1 VQRGG
6 CGRRIDPQGKLG
18 AGVEGVLQPRQLV
31 HVRVDQVVGR
41 AFRDALETR
50 QRGSHPLPEIC
61 DGGRVRQPLSAP
73 NGPLHSPGIIRGY
86 SSPIARIAHP
96 VVAVGDDDSAFR
108 MLVRLNLELEG
119 YSVLEAGTAQD
130 VRKLLG
136 SNEIDLLLLDVR
148 LGDDDGVQLAGELRA
163 EHPDLAIAFLT
174 GSVFGF
180 EDDARS
186 VSDAVVQ
193 KPFTLEE
200 LSETVARLTR
210 R

>member
-1 VQRGG
+1 
-6 CGRRIDPQGKLG
+6 
-18 AGVEGVLQPRQLV
+18 VEGVLQSGQLV

-41 AFRDALETR
+41 ALGDSLEPR

-61 DGGRVRQPLSAP
+61 NGGRVRQPLAAP
-73 NGPLHSPGIIRGY
+73 NGPLHSSGIIRGY
-86 SSPIARIAHP
+86 SSSIARIAHP

-108 MLVRLNLELEG
+108 MLLRLNLELEG
-119 YSVLEAGTAQD
+119 YSVLEAATAEE

-136 SNEIDLLLLDVR
+136 SHEVDLLLLDVR
-148 LGDDDGVQLAGELRA
+148 LGADDGVALARELRA
-163 EHPDLAIAFLT
+163 DRPDLTIAFLT
-174 GSVFGF
+174 GSAFGF
-180 EDDARS
+180 EDEARS

>member
-1 VQRGG
+1 
-6 CGRRIDPQGKLG
+6 
-18 AGVEGVLQPRQLV
+18 
-31 HVRVDQVVGR
+31 
-41 AFRDALETR
+41 
-50 QRGSHPLPEIC
+50 
-61 DGGRVRQPLSAP
+61 
-73 NGPLHSPGIIRGY
+73 
-86 SSPIARIAHP
+86 
-96 VVAVGDDDSAFR
+96 

-136 SNEIDLLLLDVR
+136 SHEIDLLLLDVR
-148 LGDDDGVQLAGELRA
+148 LGDDDGVQLAGELRE

>member
-1 VQRGG
+1 
-6 CGRRIDPQGKLG
+6 
-18 AGVEGVLQPRQLV
+18 
-31 HVRVDQVVGR
+31 
-41 AFRDALETR
+41 
-50 QRGSHPLPEIC
+50 
-61 DGGRVRQPLSAP
+61 
-73 NGPLHSPGIIRGY
+73 
-86 SSPIARIAHP
+86 
-96 VVAVGDDDSAFR
+96 VGDDDTAFR

-136 SNEIDLLLLDVR
+136 SHEIDLLLLDVR
-148 LGDDDGVQLAGELRA
+148 LGDDDGVQLAGELRE